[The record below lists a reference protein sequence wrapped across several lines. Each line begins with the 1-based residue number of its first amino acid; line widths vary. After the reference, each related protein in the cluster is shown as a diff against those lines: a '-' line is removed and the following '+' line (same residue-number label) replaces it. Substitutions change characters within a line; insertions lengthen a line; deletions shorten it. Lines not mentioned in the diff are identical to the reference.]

1 MELCEGGDLFS
12 KHPYSETTVCLIIKQ
27 ILSALVYLHDRNIV
41 HRDIKCENIMFVTD
55 SKEDYTVK
63 IIDFGLAK
71 KYQYR
76 WNVMYERVGTVRK
89 TEHI

>member
-1 MELCEGGDLFS
+1 
-12 KHPYSETTVCLIIKQ
+12 
-27 ILSALVYLHDRNIV
+27 
-41 HRDIKCENIMFVTD
+41 MFVTD